1 MARKKK
7 VTQEELDSALSGI
20 VHEIRNPLNALNIN
34 NQLLSEYAYLLPDW
48 FEKKEEMQEIIGSNM
63 RVLSR
68 LNDLISEF
76 LRFTR
81 PRKPEFVV
89 TDLNRIVEEVIRF
102 VEVDFRGRGIKVKFY
117 PGDGSYPVLVDE
129 KMVKQ
134 ALLNV
139 LLNAAESLD
148 KEVKIIKVTSGRKNN
163 DYFVTVKDNGCG
175 IGREERKKVF
185 SVFYTTKSEGSGLGL
200 PIVQKIMKA
209 HHGNIRLRSRKDKGT
224 EFTLGFIP
232 ENRFRKI
239 LSTRNSGVRL
249 PEVIK

>member
-34 NQLLSEYAYLLPDW
+34 NQLLSDYAYLLPDW

-81 PRKPEFVV
+81 PKKPEFVV
-89 TDLNRIVEEVIRF
+89 IDLNRIVEEVIRF
-102 VEVDFRGRGIKVKFY
+102 VEVDFRGRGIRVKFY

-148 KEVKIIKVTSGRKNN
+148 KEEKIIKVTSGREND

-175 IGREERKKVF
+175 IGRKERKKVF
-185 SVFYTTKSEGSGLGL
+185 SMFYTTKSEGSGLGL
-200 PIVQKIMKA
+200 PIVQRIMKA
-209 HHGNIRLRSRKDKGT
+209 HHGNTRLRSRKNKGT
-224 EFTLGFIP
+224 EFTLGFLP

-239 LSTRNSGVRL
+239 LSTSNSGVRL